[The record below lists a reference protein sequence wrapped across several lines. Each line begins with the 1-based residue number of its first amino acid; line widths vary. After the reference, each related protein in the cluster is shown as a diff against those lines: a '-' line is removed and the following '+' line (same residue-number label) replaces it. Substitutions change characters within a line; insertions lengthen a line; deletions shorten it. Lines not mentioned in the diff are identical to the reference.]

1 VSARIWIARHG
12 ETDWNRDGRYQGQLE
27 SALTDRGRAQAA
39 SLAAALR
46 NSGARRV
53 ISSPLS
59 RCVQTAQPVADALG
73 VPIETDPLLLEIAHG
88 TWEGRLREE
97 VEREDP
103 QQFAAWR
110 NAPESVHFA
119 GGERLDDVAQRWNAF
134 SSTLSE
140 TPTIVVTHDVL
151 VRLAILIAQR
161 RPLSELWS
169 PRVVNGGFAT
179 CEIAGNEWKLID
191 ECSDA
196 HLGALLADTSA
207 QAL

>member
-27 SALTDRGRAQAA
+27 STLTERGRAQAA
-39 SLAAALR
+39 ALATALR
-46 NSGARRV
+46 ESGARRV

-73 VPIETDPLLLEIAHG
+73 VALETSPLLIEIAHG

-103 QQFAAWR
+103 EQFAAWR
-110 NAPESVHFA
+110 SAPESVHFA
-119 GGERLDDVAQRWNAF
+119 GGERLSDVAQRWNAF
-134 SSTLSE
+134 ASSLVE
-140 TPTIVVTHDVL
+140 MPTIVVTHDVL
-151 VRLAILIAQR
+151 VRLAILIAQQ
-161 RPLSELWS
+161 RPLAQLWS

-179 CEIAGNEWKLID
+179 CEIAGGEWTLID

-196 HLGALLADTSA
+196 HLGALVADTSG